1 MGELSPLYHSGAQ
14 SFTVEL
20 CKIILWKYWVIVG
33 FSDEVMMQIYR
44 IKRGL
49 VREIIEDFP
58 EMKAFLQSIPICNVN
73 RDIKVSME
81 SAWKDSFIYSN
92 KSYTLQSVAVM

>member
-1 MGELSPLYHSGAQ
+1 MKILSN
-14 SFTVEL
+14 
-20 CKIILWKYWVIVG
+20 IVG
-33 FSDEVMMQIYR
+33 FSDEMMMQIYR

-58 EMKAFLQSIPICNVN
+58 EMKAFLQSIPICRVN
-73 RDIKVSME
+73 RDIKVSMKG
-81 SAWKDSFIYSN
+81 AWKDSFIYSN

>member
-14 SFTVEL
+14 SLTVEL
-20 CKIILWKYWVIVG
+20 CMIILWKYWVIVG

-58 EMKAFLQSIPICNVN
+58 EMKAFLQSIPICHVN
-73 RDIKVSME
+73 RDIKVSMKG
-81 SAWKDSFIYSN
+81 AWKDSFIYSN